1 MRFRGYT
8 TRREEEPMKALVL
21 EKIGKLSVRDFPIRG
36 NGGTE

>member
-1 MRFRGYT
+1 
-8 TRREEEPMKALVL
+8 MKALVL